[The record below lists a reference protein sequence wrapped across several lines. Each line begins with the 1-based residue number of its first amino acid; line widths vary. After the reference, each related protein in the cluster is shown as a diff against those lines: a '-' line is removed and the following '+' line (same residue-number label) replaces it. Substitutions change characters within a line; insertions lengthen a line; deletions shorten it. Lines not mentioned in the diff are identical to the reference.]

1 MINVNYIVDFLY
13 CQWLEN
19 RLPSCIIIG
28 FLLGVLTV
36 PGKNSSANGTIVV
49 ALHPWYYTWFVINVI
64 AR

>member
-36 PGKNSSANGTIVV
+36 PGKTRLQMGQLLLLCIHGTI
-49 ALHPWYYTWFVINVI
+49 HGS
-64 AR
+64 